1 MTLNFLKTNIKII
14 FEMFDRTLGKYT
26 SSVYTIELKENA
38 KPYHA
43 KPFPIP
49 KPYK

>member
-1 MTLNFLKTNIKII
+1 MKKCLMAHEAITQAQNIKLS
-14 FEMFDRTLGKYT
+14 FYLEG
-26 SSVYTIELKENA
+26 A

-49 KPYK
+49 KIHKETLKTQVNR